1 MAGSA
6 GIEKLSEELL
16 ERLSKE
22 EARAPSTPKTSL
34 VGGVVTACRLLESL
48 LREAVRVVAAD
59 EGCHP
64 GDILVP
70 PHLQHSRPPG
80 IDRAGAGKLAH
91 ALKSFRSSRIHPKVV
106 ASILSDLRAQ
116 NSTILAFIDVRN
128 SVAKEGADPSL
139 LVGPTRH
146 LKAWV
151 LRFRKNSG
159 WV

>member
-1 MAGSA
+1 MAASVGLENLSA
-6 GIEKLSEELL
+6 ELL

-22 EARAPSTPKTSL
+22 EARPPSTPKTSL

-48 LREAVRVVAAD
+48 LRETVRVVAAG

-70 PHLQHSRPPG
+70 PHLQHGRRPG
-80 IDRAGAGKLAH
+80 IDRASAGKLAH
-91 ALKSFRSSRIHPKVV
+91 ALKLFRPSQAYPKAV
-106 ASILSDLRAQ
+106 ASLVSDLRAQ

-128 SVAKEGADPSL
+128 LVAKQGADPAL
-139 LVGPTRH
+139 LVAPTGD
-146 LKAWV
+146 LKEWV
-151 LRFRKNSG
+151 IRFRKNSG